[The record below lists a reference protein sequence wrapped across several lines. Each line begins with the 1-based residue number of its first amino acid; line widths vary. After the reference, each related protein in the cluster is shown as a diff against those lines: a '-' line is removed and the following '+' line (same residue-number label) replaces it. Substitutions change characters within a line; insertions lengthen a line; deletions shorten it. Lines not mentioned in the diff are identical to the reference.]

1 MTPTPTVNAVPTQ
14 AEREAFEARLRAE
27 GYDEILTK
35 TLAPNVV
42 IADHTHPFDVLAM
55 VLEGEATIDCGQ
67 GPRTYRPGDLLEV
80 GRGVVHSEHYGPNG
94 YTFIV
99 GRRHAPR

>member
-1 MTPTPTVNAVPTQ
+1 MTATANTVPTQ

-35 TLAPNVV
+35 TLAPNAV
-42 IADHTHPFDVLAM
+42 IPEHTHPFDVLAM
-55 VLEGEATIDCGQ
+55 VVDGEATIDCGQ

-80 GRGVVHSEHYGPNG
+80 PRGVVHSEHYGPNG